1 VREHKPRDRDGAARA
16 PREHKTREPAAPR
29 EFGQRPVRAHA
40 TEQGKR
46 TYRIEVGHEHGV
58 KPGNIIG
65 AIANEAGLDSQYI
78 GRLSIRD
85 HYSLIDLPDGMPSE
99 VFEHLK
105 KVWVVQQQL
114 RIHEWDGTDTGSSA
128 PPAHKPGGFRK
139 PGGFKPRPG
148 GGKPPR
154 RK

>member
-1 VREHKPRDRDGAARA
+1 
-16 PREHKTREPAAPR
+16 
-29 EFGQRPVRAHA
+29 
-40 TEQGKR
+40 
-46 TYRIEVGHEHGV
+46 V

-65 AIANEAGLDSQYI
+65 AIANEAGLESQYI

-85 HYSLIDLPDGMPSE
+85 HYSLIDLPDGMPKE

-114 RIHEWDGTDTGSSA
+114 RIHEWDGTDTGSST

-139 PGGFKPRPG
+139 PGGFKPRPA

-154 RK
+154 HK